1 MFFACYLNKK
11 NMETEK
17 NLEQEINESTQ
28 DTNSNEAQNTEK
40 CQDNEDSAKMAE
52 LELEISQ
59 LKDKYIRQVAEF
71 DNYRKRT
78 LKEKTELVLNGGQ
91 KVLTSLLPILD
102 DLDRAI
108 ENIDKSDDIEVLR
121 EGVNLILNKLSK
133 TLNEQGLQ
141 KMDVIGTEFNT
152 DFHEAVALIPAQD
165 ESQKNH
171 IIDCIQS
178 GYTLNEKVIRHAKV
192 IVGQ

>member
-1 MFFACYLNKK
+1 
-11 NMETEK
+11 METEK
-17 NLEQEINESTQ
+17 NLEQEIYESTQ
-28 DTNSNEAQNTEK
+28 DTNTNETQNPETDNEK
-40 CQDNEDSAKMAE
+40 CQDNDNSAKMAE
-52 LELEISQ
+52 LELEVSQ

-91 KVLTSLLPILD
+91 KVLTALLPILD

-133 TLNEQGLQ
+133 TLGEQGLQ

-152 DFHEAVALIPAQD
+152 DFHEAVALIPAQE

>member
-1 MFFACYLNKK
+1 
-11 NMETEK
+11 METEK